1 MPATEVFSQTN
12 CEVPLPPVLTSA
24 SINSA
29 TGFTELRWTL
39 SQSPSI
45 AAYIIYNHTS
55 GYGIPIDTIWDPT
68 ATSYSFYSAGIK
80 YFAESFVV
88 ASFRKPICTSPLS
101 NILSTIY
108 CTVTLDTCQKK
119 IGLKWN
125 RYSDYPSKVTG
136 YEISIR
142 KNGDLTGE
150 KINVPAG
157 SDAWTI
163 TDFETR
169 VQYCFSL
176 KALLENGQFSQSN
189 SSCLTTKMTR
199 APGWI
204 NADFASVIGKGNI
217 LVSFTID
224 PLSEL
229 KTFILERK
237 RGISGSFE
245 KLSQFQS
252 ITGALLYADQNIEE
266 GYQYFYR
273 LAAVNK
279 CDIPVIYSN
288 TASNIV
294 LSLDQNG
301 TDVILSWNG
310 YRKWAGSID
319 RYELYM
325 ASGADFDKMENILPS
340 DTTITIP
347 YSSLMYKALGTN
359 VCFMVKAFENG
370 NPYGISGKSQSD
382 IKCIP
387 PTEVITVPNAFT
399 PDNDQVND
407 RFRPVLSFTPLTYR
421 FVITDMKRKVVFE
434 AADPGMEWDGT
445 SNGTMQPEGVYL
457 WQLKL
462 VPPSGSTITRSGT
475 VTIIRLH

>member
-1 MPATEVFSQTN
+1 MPATRVFSQGN
-12 CEVPLPPVLTSA
+12 CEVPLPPILTSV

-29 TGFTELRWTL
+29 TGFTELKWTL
-39 SQSPSI
+39 SQSPGI

-55 GYGIPIDTIWDPT
+55 GYGIPIDTIWDPS

-80 YFAESFVV
+80 YFPESFVV

-101 NILSTIY
+101 NILSTIF
-108 CTVTLDTCQKK
+108 CTATLDTCQKK

-136 YEISIR
+136 YEITIR

-150 KINVPAG
+150 KVNVPAG
-157 SDAWTI
+157 SDSWTM
-163 TDFETR
+163 TEFETR
-169 VQYCFSL
+169 VEYCFSL
-176 KALLENGQFSQSN
+176 KAIPENGQVSQSN
-189 SSCLTTKMTR
+189 TSCLTTKMTR
-199 APGWI
+199 APQWI

-237 RGISGSFE
+237 KGNSGSFE

-252 ITGALLYADQNIEE
+252 ITGALLYSDQNIEN
-266 GYQYFYR
+266 GQQYFYR
-273 LAAVNK
+273 LVAVNK
-279 CDIPVIYSN
+279 CNVPVTYSN

-294 LSLDQNG
+294 LGLDQKG
-301 TDVILSWNG
+301 TDVTLSWNG
-310 YRKWAGSID
+310 YRRWAGNLD
-319 RYELYM
+319 RYELYL
-325 ASGADFDKMENILPS
+325 ASGADFEKMENLLPS

-359 VCFMVKAFENG
+359 VCFLIKAFENG
-370 NPYGISGKSQSD
+370 NPYGVSGKSQSD

-399 PDNDQVND
+399 PDNDLVND
-407 RFRPVLSFTPLTYR
+407 HFRPVLSFTPLSYR
-421 FVITDMKRKVVFE
+421 LVITDMKRKIVFE
-434 AADPGMEWDGT
+434 SDDALLEWDG
-445 SNGTMQPEGVYL
+445 SAYGIQQPEGVYL
-457 WQLKL
+457 WQMKL
-462 VPPSGSTITRSGT
+462 VTPSGQTVTRSGT
-475 VTIIRLH
+475 VTIIRVR